1 MDMRNLIISIF
12 LSLFAFTSVCMAE
25 EYSAVS
31 FGYTK
36 HIAEDPH
43 DSGGTTYYSDP
54 EENGFVLGI
63 ALGQRSGGISTEVET
78 NYYSEVSQKLTSD
91 VTVDVSTIASMFNIM
106 ATPGENEI
114 YGIIGG
120 GVGFGYSMVDTS
132 YTSGSTTFN
141 GDESTFNFGYQLILG
156 LGADNYEVVFKHS
169 NFGEVEGGSGT
180 TSAGDTYNADEFD
193 NVYNSIAFRI
203 RY

>member
-1 MDMRNLIISIF
+1 MQKLIVFIF
-12 LSLFAFTSVCMAE
+12 VSLLAFTSVSVAE
-25 EYSAVS
+25 DYTKIS

-43 DSGGTTYYSDP
+43 DSGGTIYYSDP
-54 EENGFVLGI
+54 EDNGFVLGI
-63 ALGQRSGGISTEVET
+63 ALGNNSDGISTEFET

-106 ATPGENEI
+106 ATPGQNEI
-114 YGIIGG
+114 HGIIGG
-120 GVGFGYSMVDTS
+120 GVGLAYTMVDTS

-141 GDESTFNFGYQLILG
+141 GDEGTFNYGYQLILG
-156 LGADNYEVVFKHS
+156 FGNESYDVVFKHS

-193 NVYNSIAFRI
+193 NVYNSISFRI
-203 RY
+203 KY

>member
-1 MDMRNLIISIF
+1 MRILIVSIF
-12 LSLFAFTSVCMAE
+12 VSLFAFTSVSVAE
-25 EYSAVS
+25 DYTKIS

-54 EENGFVLGI
+54 EDNGFVIGI
-63 ALGQRSGGISTEVET
+63 ALGNNSDGISTEFET

-91 VTVDVSTIASMFNIM
+91 VTVDVSTIASMFNVM
-106 ATPGENEI
+106 ATTGENEI

-120 GVGFGYSMVDTS
+120 GVGFAYSMVDTS
-132 YTSGSTTFN
+132 YTSGGTTFN
-141 GDESTFNFGYQLILG
+141 GDEDSFNFGYQLILG
-156 LGADNYEVVFKHS
+156 LGSENYEVVFKHS

-193 NVYNSIAFRI
+193 NVYNSIVLRI
-203 RY
+203 NY

>member
-1 MDMRNLIISIF
+1 MQKLIVFIF
-12 LSLFAFTSVCMAE
+12 VSLLAFTSVSVAE
-25 EYSAVS
+25 DYTKIS

-43 DSGGTTYYSDP
+43 DSGGTIYYSDP
-54 EENGFVLGI
+54 EDNGFVLGI
-63 ALGQRSGGISTEVET
+63 ALGNNSDGISTEFET

-106 ATPGENEI
+106 ATPGQNEI
-114 YGIIGG
+114 HGIIGG
-120 GVGFGYSMVDTS
+120 GVGLAYTMVDTS

-141 GDESTFNFGYQLILG
+141 GDEGTFNYGYQLILG
-156 LGADNYEVVFKHS
+156 FGNESYDVVFKHS

-203 RY
+203 KY

>member
-1 MDMRNLIISIF
+1 MRNLIISIF
-12 LSLFAFTSVCMAE
+12 LSLFVFTSVCMAE

-43 DSGGTTYYSDP
+43 DSGGTTYNSDT

-63 ALGQRSGGISTEVET
+63 ALGQRSDGISTEVET

-91 VTVDVSTIASMFNIM
+91 VTVDVSTIASMFNVM
-106 ATPGENEI
+106 ATPGENEY
-114 YGIIGG
+114 YGIFGG

-132 YTSGSTTFN
+132 YTSGSTTLN
-141 GDESTFNFGYQLILG
+141 GDEGTFNFGYQLILG
-156 LGADNYEVVFKHS
+156 LGADNYELVFKHS

-203 RY
+203 KY

>member
-1 MDMRNLIISIF
+1 MRVLIASI
-12 LSLFAFTSVCMAE
+12 LVSLFAFTSLSVAE
-25 EYSAVS
+25 DYTKIS

-36 HIAEDPH
+36 HIAKDPH
-43 DSGGTTYYSDP
+43 DSGGTTYLSDP
-54 EENGFVLGI
+54 EENGFVIGY
-63 ALGQRSGGISTEVET
+63 AFGNNSDGISSEVET
-78 NYYSEVSQKLTSD
+78 KYYSEVSQKLTSD

-114 YGIIGG
+114 YGIFGG
-120 GVGFGYSMVDTS
+120 GIGFGYSMVDTS

-141 GDESTFNFGYQLILG
+141 GDENTFNFGYQLILG

-180 TSAGDTYNADEFD
+180 TSAGDAYNADEFD

-203 RY
+203 KY

>member
-1 MDMRNLIISIF
+1 MNMRNLIISIF

-25 EYSAVS
+25 QYSAVS
-31 FGYTK
+31 LGYTK

-63 ALGQRSGGISTEVET
+63 ALGQRSDGISTEVET

-91 VTVDVSTIASMFNIM
+91 VTVDVSTFASMLNVM

-203 RY
+203 KY

>member
-1 MDMRNLIISIF
+1 MRILIVSIF
-12 LSLFAFTSVCMAE
+12 VSLFAVTSLSVAE
-25 EYSAVS
+25 DYTKISL
-31 FGYTK
+31 GYTK

-54 EENGFVLGI
+54 EDNGFVIGI
-63 ALGQRSGGISTEVET
+63 ALGNNSDGISTEVET

-91 VTVDVSTIASMFNIM
+91 VTVDVSTIASMFNVM

-114 YGIIGG
+114 YGIFEG

-141 GDESTFNFGYQLILG
+141 GDEGTFNFGYQLILG

-180 TSAGDTYNADEFD
+180 TSAGGTYNADEFD

-203 RY
+203 KY

>member
-1 MDMRNLIISIF
+1 MRILIVSIF
-12 LSLFAFTSVCMAE
+12 VSLFAVTSVSVAE
-25 EYSAVS
+25 DYTKMSL
-31 FGYTK
+31 GYTK

-43 DSGGTTYYSDP
+43 DSGGTIYYSDP
-54 EENGFVLGI
+54 EDNGFVVGI
-63 ALGQRSGGISTEVET
+63 ALGEKSDGVSTEVET

-91 VTVDVSTIASMFNIM
+91 VTVDVSTFASMLNVM

-141 GDESTFNFGYQLILG
+141 GDEGTFNFGYQLILG

-180 TSAGDTYNADEFD
+180 TSAGGTYNADEFD

-203 RY
+203 QY

>member
-1 MDMRNLIISIF
+1 
-12 LSLFAFTSVCMAE
+12 MAE

-31 FGYTK
+31 LGYTK

-43 DSGGTTYYSDP
+43 DSGGTTYFSDP
-54 EENGFVLGI
+54 EDNGFVVGI
-63 ALGQRSGGISTEVET
+63 ALGKNSDGISTEFET

-91 VTVDVSTIASMFNIM
+91 VTVDVSTIASMFNVM
-106 ATPGENEI
+106 ATPGENEH
-114 YGIIGG
+114 YGIFGG

-132 YTSGSTTFN
+132 YTSGGTTFN
-141 GDESTFNFGYQLILG
+141 GDEGTFNFGYQLILG
-156 LGADNYEVVFKHS
+156 LGSENYEVVFKHS

-193 NVYNSIAFRI
+193 NVYNSIVLRI
-203 RY
+203 NY